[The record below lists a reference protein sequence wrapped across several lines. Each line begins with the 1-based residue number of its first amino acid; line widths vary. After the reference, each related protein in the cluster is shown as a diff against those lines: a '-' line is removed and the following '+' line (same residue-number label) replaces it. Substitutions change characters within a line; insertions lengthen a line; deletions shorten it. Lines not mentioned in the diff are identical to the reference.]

1 MNWLSNLSLLSVS
14 DEDYYVSDEDYYVSD
29 EGYYVSDEDYYV
41 SDEDYSI
48 KVSCTL
54 NLISTSN

>member
-48 KVSCTL
+48 KVSCAL